1 MNYGADE
8 SCAELVIRA
17 LHEADHD
24 VLVVAGVARGTA
36 DEPSM
41 KRAWS
46 DKRVLITKITTS
58 AWCMRA
64 GALNGRRLGEVS
76 QPSAPGQAGER
87 GPAVVTLGWRLQNGF
102 AVVSSSHTPG
112 RKAARLMCTGG
123 VDALLMGNVG
133 VLYSNGLAIDAGLH
147 RS

>member
-1 MNYGADE
+1 MNFGADE

-24 VLVVAGVARGTA
+24 VLVVAGVARGTP

-58 AWCMRA
+58 ANWCMRA

-87 GPAVVTLGWRLQNGF
+87 GRAVVTLGWRLQNGF
-102 AVVSSSHTPG
+102 AVVSPG
-112 RKAARLMCTGG
+112 RIRLGG
-123 VDALLMGNVG
+123 RPRG
-133 VLYSNGLAIDAGLH
+133 
-147 RS
+147 